1 MFESHL
7 NHITFESYLNHES
20 SQERRRRS
28 WNAEWQKNRLFA
40 YCQQHIFWL
49 IGLAFLHIHSTV
61 FFTHITNFLDQLKRA
76 SRAERLVQC
85 QRSKLPIAVDFCTQS
100 CPSFWKNCKKNLT
113 RTRKNLVFEEK
124 SSKRRTKST
133 HNGIS
138 YMQEEGRHLDQDEI
152 LVTCCYWH
160 VPGQKILGLTQAKK
174 KGKENRKTWTT
185 WGFFFKEVLKDQWR
199 FLSPW
204 VTYLLWILLQWISAS
219 LVGWTSTGLNVK

>member
-113 RTRKNLVFEEK
+113 RTRKNLVFEENLVK
-124 SSKRRTKST
+124 GGQSQRIMEFHICKKRVAILTKT
-133 HNGIS
+133 
-138 YMQEEGRHLDQDEI
+138 
-152 LVTCCYWH
+152 
-160 VPGQKILGLTQAKK
+160 
-174 KGKENRKTWTT
+174 
-185 WGFFFKEVLKDQWR
+185 R
-199 FLSPW
+199 FLLPA
-204 VTYLLWILLQWISAS
+204 VTDMFQGKKFSA
-219 LVGWTSTGLNVK
+219 WHRPRKRVKRIGRLGPRGVSFLKRY

>member
-1 MFESHL
+1 MAKKSIICLLSTTYFLTNRTCIFAHTQHSFFYTHHEFPWPAKKGEQSREASTMS
-7 NHITFESYLNHES
+7 TFKIANCC
-20 SQERRRRS
+20 
-28 WNAEWQKNRLFA
+28 W
-40 YCQQHIFWL
+40 
-49 IGLAFLHIHSTV
+49 FLHAILSIILEELQKE
-61 FFTHITNFLDQLKRA
+61 FDQDKK
-76 SRAERLVQC
+76 
-85 QRSKLPIAVDFCTQS
+85 KLSI
-100 CPSFWKNCKKNLT
+100 WG
-113 RTRKNLVFEEK
+113 K